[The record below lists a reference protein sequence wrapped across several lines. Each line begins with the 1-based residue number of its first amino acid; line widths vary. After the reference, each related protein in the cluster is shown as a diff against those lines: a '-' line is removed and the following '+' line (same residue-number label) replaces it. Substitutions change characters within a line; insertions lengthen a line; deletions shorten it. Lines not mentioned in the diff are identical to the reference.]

1 MIWKKNEKKGC
12 LISLIIL
19 ISGFICLSIGI
30 IYKIHILHTLGFL
43 LPVYGGTIYKQ
54 LTIKDENKKWN
65 LKKHLMM
72 IVSLILITLFFTLI
86 AYRKLW

>member
-1 MIWKKNEKKGC
+1 MIIQENEKKGC
-12 LISLIIL
+12 LISLIFL
-19 ISGFICLSIGI
+19 ISGFICISIGI
-30 IYKIHILHTLGFL
+30 NYKIHILHTLGFL

-72 IVSLILITLFFTLI
+72 VVSLILITLIFTLI
-86 AYRKLW
+86 GYGKLW